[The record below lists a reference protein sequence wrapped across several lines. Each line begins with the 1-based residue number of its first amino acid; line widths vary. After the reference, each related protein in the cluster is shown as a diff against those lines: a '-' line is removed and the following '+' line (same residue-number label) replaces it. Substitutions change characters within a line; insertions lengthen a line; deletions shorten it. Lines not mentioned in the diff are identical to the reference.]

1 MEQKNLKELLKQ
13 ENYPEEF
20 RDIVPDYPMNLLE
33 IQRFEHLERFQTDLY
48 LVFGFLQRRWDK
60 EKLREFIEKNK
71 ERFQDLREDAYDVIQ
86 AYGKVSAL
94 KKIKEV
100 CRTKTGG
107 YDMCQA
113 WNEIME
119 EERMKGKEMG
129 LRLGEKKGERRGEKR
144 GEKRGVSVWAGNGM
158 YLFYIECDLSGI
170 AKRSAIYGYY
180 DAVAGSVAGRI
191 FAIRHCLFLLL
202 SEIIRKRF
210 WGVEIFYKR
219 CRRYL
224 LSGKSYA
231 PFVSCGDFAGR

>member
-1 MEQKNLKELLKQ
+1 MKQKDVILRAYLSDSERYADLWNAYLGKEMFEAQELEVMDAVGIQRGTGEPWDGTKNLKELLKQ

-119 EERMKGKEMG
+119 EERMKGEEMG

-144 GEKRGVSVWAGNGM
+144 GEKRGEERMGR
-158 YLFYIECDLSGI
+158 LIEILAEQKDLETLQKAAKNRTYRKKLYKELGI
-170 AKRSAIYGYY
+170 
-180 DAVAGSVAGRI
+180 
-191 FAIRHCLFLLL
+191 
-202 SEIIRKRF
+202 
-210 WGVEIFYKR
+210 
-219 CRRYL
+219 
-224 LSGKSYA
+224 
-231 PFVSCGDFAGR
+231 

>member
-1 MEQKNLKELLKQ
+1 MQWEYRRGTGEPWDGTKNLKELLKQ

-100 CRTKTGG
+100 CRTETGG
-107 YDMCQA
+107 YDKDLETLQKA
-113 WNEIME
+113 AKN
-119 EERMKGKEMG
+119 RTYRKKLYKE
-129 LRLGEKKGERRGEKR
+129 LG
-144 GEKRGVSVWAGNGM
+144 
-158 YLFYIECDLSGI
+158 I
-170 AKRSAIYGYY
+170 
-180 DAVAGSVAGRI
+180 
-191 FAIRHCLFLLL
+191 
-202 SEIIRKRF
+202 
-210 WGVEIFYKR
+210 
-219 CRRYL
+219 
-224 LSGKSYA
+224 
-231 PFVSCGDFAGR
+231 